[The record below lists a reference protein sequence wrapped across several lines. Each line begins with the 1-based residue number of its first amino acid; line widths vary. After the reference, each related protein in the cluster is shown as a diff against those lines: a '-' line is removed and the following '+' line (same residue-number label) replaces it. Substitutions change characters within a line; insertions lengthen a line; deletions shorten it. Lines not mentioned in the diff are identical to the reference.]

1 MVNLRSFMGKNN
13 RTFGSLLLIAIIAGS
28 VSLILSYGS
37 ACVSVVIAAKA
48 SKVSL
53 KIDGLSVTKGP
64 TSAVDVKG
72 KVINNSTKNVADV
85 ELNAAFYDNSS
96 ALLGKTSMFLSNP
109 SQVVKPGET
118 LDFSFP
124 ETVTFARIDHYNV
137 NATANEA
144 K

>member
-1 MVNLRSFMGKNN
+1 
-13 RTFGSLLLIAIIAGS
+13 
-28 VSLILSYGS
+28 
-37 ACVSVVIAAKA
+37 
-48 SKVSL
+48 
-53 KIDGLSVTKGP
+53 
-64 TSAVDVKG
+64 
-72 KVINNSTKNVADV
+72 
-85 ELNAAFYDNSS
+85 
-96 ALLGKTSMFLSNP
+96 MFLSNP